1 MEEVAVAEAEE
12 APEAA
17 VVVALAAAEEE
28 VLAAVDI
35 QVVQVQAALIVL
47 TAEHPEVMDI
57 TDMVPTGVH
66 QEPVVRL

>member
-1 MEEVAVAEAEE
+1 MAEAEE

-17 VVVALAAAEEE
+17 VVVALAAVEEE

-47 TAEHPEVMDI
+47 AAEHPEVMDI

>member
-1 MEEVAVAEAEE
+1 MAEAEE